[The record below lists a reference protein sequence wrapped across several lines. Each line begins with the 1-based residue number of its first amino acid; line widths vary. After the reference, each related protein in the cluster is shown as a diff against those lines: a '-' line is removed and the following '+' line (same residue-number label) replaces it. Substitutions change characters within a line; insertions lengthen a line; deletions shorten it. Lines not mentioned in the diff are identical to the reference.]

1 MSGLNEHL
9 LKRNDKRY
17 EELNI
22 FKWQEK
28 GITGEGVKIAI
39 IGENVGTHHNGAFLV
54 RQVVPD
60 AEVIE
65 LNIKVDDGT
74 KMKFSEAFQYCIDND
89 VDVVCCNYLA
99 THFRDDDKRLSKEMK
114 DKGIIMLA
122 SSGNDY
128 GKINKYPAACE
139 YWFATG
145 AYYMN
150 GRANFSQY
158 GPTLLC
164 LGHTNYASITP
175 AGDYI
180 PISHTSGTIQVIAG
194 MAAMLKQLKPDL
206 TYKEFEEFVKEH
218 AIRLSTENWNEEE
231 GWGLLALPSEI
242 PEFTLDNEGE
252 DESMTEQFVDLN
264 KDAWYY
270 PAVKH
275 AIESGS
281 MKGKKGDDGKMY
293 FEPSASLT
301 RAEYAQ
307 SKYNEY
313 LEGK

>member
-1 MSGLNEHL
+1 MSGLNKHL
-9 LKRNDKRY
+9 LKNNKERY
-17 EELNI
+17 EKLNVT
-22 FKWQEK
+22 KWQNK
-28 GITGEGVKIAI
+28 GVTGKGVKVAI

-74 KMKFSEAFQYCIDND
+74 KITFAQAFQYCIDND
-89 VDVVCCNYLA
+89 IDVACCNYLA
-99 THFRDDDKRLSKEMK
+99 THFREEDEKLSKQMK

-122 SSGNDY
+122 SAGNDY
-128 GKINKYPAACE
+128 KKINKYPAACE
-139 YWFATG
+139 HWFATG

-194 MAAMLKQLKPDL
+194 MAAMLKQIKPNL
-206 TYKEFEEFVKEH
+206 TPKEFEEFVKGN
-218 AIRLSTENWNEEE
+218 AIRISTEGWNEEE
-231 GWGLLALPSEI
+231 GWGVLALPSET
-242 PEFTLDNEGE
+242 PKFTLENEGE
-252 DESMTEQFVDLN
+252 DAMGKFKDVKPNNWFYKAVKWMTEKGN
-264 KDAWYY
+264 
-270 PAVKH
+270 
-275 AIESGS
+275 
-281 MKGKKGDDGKMY
+281 MKGYEDDTFRPDDPM
-293 FEPSASLT
+293 T
-301 RAEYAQ
+301 RAEYCQAE
-307 SKYNEY
+307 YNKAMK
-313 LEGK
+313 EGK

>member
-1 MSGLNEHL
+1 MSGLNKHL
-9 LKRNDKRY
+9 LKRNHKRY

-54 RQVVPD
+54 KQVVPD

-99 THFRDDDKRLSKEMK
+99 THFREDDVRLSKEMK
-114 DKGIIMLA
+114 DNGIILLA

-128 GKINKYPAACE
+128 KKINKYPARCE
-139 YWFATG
+139 HWFATG
-145 AYYMN
+145 AYGID
-150 GRANFSQY
+150 GRMGYSQY
-158 GPTLLC
+158 GDNLLC
-164 LGHTNYASITP
+164 LGYTNYISITP
-175 AGDYI
+175 SGDYV

-194 MAAMLKQLKPDL
+194 MAGMLKQIKPDL
-206 TYKEFEEFVKEH
+206 TPKEFEEFVKEN
-218 AIRLSTENWNEEE
+218 AIRISTEDWNEEE

-242 PEFTLDNEGE
+242 PEFNNEGE
-252 DESMTEQFVDLN
+252 DAMDNF
-264 KDAWYY
+264 KDVKPNNWFYK
-270 PAVKH
+270 AVKWM
-275 AIESGS
+275 AEKGY
-281 MKGKKGDDGKMY
+281 MKGYEDGT
-293 FEPSASLT
+293 FRPNEPLT

-307 SKYNEY
+307 AEYNKAMK
-313 LEGK
+313 EGK